1 MLGEFH
7 VTKNALY
14 VESGSINK
22 PLFANQFAAN
32 NRCLAL
38 RPLTWLPKTRNIK
51 GLVFQVRQRSFRV
64 QIIRAVELYCE
75 VLRPST
81 VRAMLRD
88 VGLARTPRTQGKS
101 DESYAPR
108 QAHPRHPHSLGTH
121 FHPVEIP
128 VNQSAC

>member
-64 QIIRAVELYCE
+64 QIIRAVEFYCE
-75 VLRPST
+75 VLRPPT

-88 VGLARTPRTQGKS
+88 VGLARTLARRASPMSHMHRDRPTPAIPTAWAPISTQL
-101 DESYAPR
+101 R
-108 QAHPRHPHSLGTH
+108 FQ
-121 FHPVEIP
+121 
-128 VNQSAC
+128 